1 MESGVS
7 QLKVLYGYVEKTTKI
22 LESIADY
29 LEKKIREI
37 KELPDNDESNKFL
50 KELAKTDL
58 QQLYFFIKNEIE
70 VINTP
75 VRSTKRGF
83 KKVFNERIDEM
94 INIVSEVESRL
105 KAIIRKLDN
114 FQQSIFSKRTG
125 YESFKEYIIEHRD
138 EIHDNLKLAASRIL
152 QDKLDYFNEELEKIK
167 ELKDPVQ
174 ITNFLKVFEA
184 NVNSFI
190 TEQLLENTAAV
201 VNSLKDTMLKRTE
214 DYLSHLDIPED
225 KKKQILEKVELFL
238 DSYDN
243 LYPVIYFDLPEI
255 PPDFF
260 DYKGEYKSKLDI
272 FVENI
277 MSGRFLAIFGT
288 GFLLAL
294 IGLLEAYSSD
304 NLIAYIILFLGIF
317 FILFSI
323 LDAMLFNHKFLEDFL
338 EERKQ
343 QLLEILKQKLNEI
356 KVNTTVFLLE
366 QEENLET
373 AISEIINAELEAYS
387 KGGRYLEDLKNM
399 LATFVKSL
407 EELKKDLMK
416 VKED

>member
-105 KAIIRKLDN
+105 KAIIKKLEN
-114 FQQSIFSKRTG
+114 FQENIFSKRTG
-125 YESFKEYIIEHRD
+125 FISFKEYIREHRD

-201 VNSLKDTMLKRTE
+201 VNSLKDTMLKKTE
-214 DYLSHLDIPED
+214 DYLNQVNLPED
-225 KKKQILEKVELFL
+225 KKKLILEKVELFL

-243 LYPVIYFDLPEI
+243 LYPVIYFDLPEV

-277 MSGRFLAIFGT
+277 MSGRFLIIFGT
-288 GFLLAL
+288 GFILSL
-294 IGLLEAYSSD
+294 IGLIEAYASDSSF
-304 NLIAYIILFLGIF
+304 AYIILFLGIIL
-317 FILFSI
+317 ILFSI
-323 LDAMLFNHKFLEDFL
+323 LDAMFFNHKFLEDFL
-338 EERKQ
+338 EVKKQ
-343 QLLEILKQKLNEI
+343 QLLNIIKQKLNEI
-356 KVNTTVFLLE
+356 RTNVTIFLFLLE
-366 QEENLET
+366 DNLET
-373 AISEIINAELEAYS
+373 SINEIINAELEAYS
-387 KGGRYLEDLKNM
+387 KGGQFLEDLKNM
-399 LATFVKSL
+399 LTTFVKSL

-416 VKED
+416 VKES

>member
-7 QLKVLYGYVEKTTKI
+7 QLKVLYGYVEKTTKV

-37 KELPDNDESNKFL
+37 KELPEDDESNKFL

-83 KKVFNERIDEM
+83 KKVFNERIEEM
-94 INIVSEVESRL
+94 INIVSEVENRL
-105 KAIIRKLDN
+105 KSIVKKLEN
-114 FQQSIFSKRTG
+114 FQEKLFSKRTG
-125 YESFKEYIIEHRD
+125 YIPFREFIRSYRD

-152 QDKLDYFNEELEKIK
+152 HDKLEYFNEELDKIK
-167 ELKDPVQ
+167 ELKEPHQ
-174 ITNFLKVFEA
+174 ITNFLKVFES
-184 NVNSFI
+184 NVNTFI
-190 TEQLLENTAAV
+190 TQQLLENTAAV
-201 VNSLKDTMLKRTE
+201 VNSLKDTMLKKTE
-214 DYLSHLDIPED
+214 EYLNQLDIPQE

-243 LYPVIYFDLPEI
+243 LYPVIYFDLPDI

-260 DYKGEYKSKLDI
+260 DYKGEYKSRLDV

-277 MSGRFLAIFGT
+277 MSGRFLVIFGI
-288 GFLLAL
+288 GFVLSL

-304 NLIAYIILFLGIF
+304 SDIAYIILFIGI
-317 FILFSI
+317 ILIIFSI
-323 LDAMLFNHKFLEDFL
+323 IDAMFFNNKFLEDFL
-338 EERKQ
+338 EIKKN
-343 QLLEILKQKLNEI
+343 QLLNIIKQKLNEI
-356 KVNTTVFLLE
+356 QTNTTIFLLE

-373 AISEIINAELEAYS
+373 SINEIINAELEAYS
-387 KGGRYLEDLKNM
+387 KGGQYLEDLKNM
-399 LATFVKSL
+399 LNTFITSL

-416 VKED
+416 VKES